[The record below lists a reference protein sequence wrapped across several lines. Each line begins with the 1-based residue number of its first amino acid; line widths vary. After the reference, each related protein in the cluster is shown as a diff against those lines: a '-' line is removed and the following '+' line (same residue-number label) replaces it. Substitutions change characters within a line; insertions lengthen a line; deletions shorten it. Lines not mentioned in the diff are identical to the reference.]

1 LAVPKQKSH
10 RWFAA
15 VWDFQTRHEP
25 KKLHKW
31 RCEIVGGAT
40 GTVLEI
46 GCGSGA
52 NFPLYGDNV
61 TRVIATEPDSAML
74 KRAQGRAKETNGRIE
89 VRQAS
94 AEELPFEDSSF
105 EAVVSTWNMC
115 SVPDYKRAL
124 TEVRRV
130 LRPGGQYRFIDHVRY
145 GGGALAAIQ
154 DRIVPVW
161 RRCGAGCHPN
171 RDIESAIKDAGL
183 QISEISHVTSVP
195 PVPPVIIVRPCI
207 KGVAIRPAA

>member
-1 LAVPKQKSH
+1 MPKPKSH

-25 KKLHKW
+25 KKLHNW
-31 RCEIVGGAT
+31 RRETVSGAR

-52 NFPLYGDNV
+52 NFPLYSDKV
-61 TRVIATEPDSAML
+61 TGVIAIEPDSAML
-74 KRAQGRAKETNGRIE
+74 KRAQARASETNGRVE

-105 EAVVSTWNMC
+105 DAVVSTWNMC

-124 TEVRRV
+124 AEVRRV
-130 LRPGGQYRFIDHVRY
+130 LKPGGEYRFIDHVRY
-145 GGGALAAIQ
+145 SGGPLAAIQ
-154 DRIVPVW
+154 DRIVPIW
-161 RRCGAGCHPN
+161 TWCGAGCHPN
-171 RDIESAIKDAGL
+171 RDIESAIEDVGL
-183 QISEISHVTSVP
+183 QIREVSHVTSVP
-195 PVPPVIIVRPCI
+195 PVPPVIMVRPCI
-207 KGVAIRPAA
+207 KGVAIRPTA